1 MAGMRENALT
11 FRPPTG
17 NPRFPYADSVRGVAA
32 GAIVV
37 FHLFWGGGSHSGGTS
52 GPLFFQLTC
61 FVEVFFVLS
70 GFLLFRPYV
79 AARAEGRAE
88 PTLRAFALR
97 RVLRIVPA
105 YWIGLTVLA
114 VALGARYVPDVFT
127 HHWWIYYGFGQLYS
141 PRTAP
146 AGLLVVW
153 SLCVEVT
160 FYAMLPAF
168 AAVTRRATNR
178 LGWYWGAM
186 GPVVALGASG
196 LVVRSL
202 TVTGVMPPILTRSLI
217 GQTHF
222 FAVGLAL
229 AVVSVSRSRH
239 PERHRG
245 VLVRHPLLACLVALG
260 AFVAAGT
267 VFGVN
272 QPFSLLDWLHSDRA
286 SAAGHVLGNDLLVCL
301 MAAMLISVAVFSADQ
316 SRLARATFGSRPL
329 MFLG

>member
-1 MAGMRENALT
+1 
-11 FRPPTG
+11 
-17 NPRFPYADSVRGVAA
+17 
-32 GAIVV
+32 
-37 FHLFWGGGSHSGGTS
+37 
-52 GPLFFQLTC
+52 
-61 FVEVFFVLS
+61 
-70 GFLLFRPYV
+70 
-79 AARAEGRAE
+79 
-88 PTLRAFALR
+88 
-97 RVLRIVPA
+97 
-105 YWIGLTVLA
+105 
-114 VALGARYVPDVFT
+114 
-127 HHWWIYYGFGQLYS
+127 
-141 PRTAP
+141 
-146 AGLLVVW
+146 
-153 SLCVEVT
+153 
-160 FYAMLPAF
+160 
-168 AAVTRRATNR
+168 
-178 LGWYWGAM
+178 
-186 GPVVALGASG
+186 
-196 LVVRSL
+196 VVRSL

-329 MFLG
+329 MFLGLVSYSLYLLHVPLIEWVAHSSALAGLNHALTDIAGHPHGVVALIAVPIVLAAATASYYAVERPFLRLKSSLDRPAEHGVPARV